1 MPRRGERDFVR
12 AVVPENPIPGL
23 IAGLIVLAVAGS
35 FGVAL
40 LRGGLIFGL
49 IFALIG
55 GTTQTLTSLNRLSA
69 FLHYER
75 RYEPD
80 PALRPG
86 HRVAVCIVGALI
98 VLIIGE
104 ILRLIFFHPW

>member
-12 AVVPENPIPGL
+12 AKVPDNPIPGL

-40 LRGGLIFGL
+40 LHSGLIFGL

-69 FLHYER
+69 FLRYER

-86 HRVAVCIVGALI
+86 HRVAACIVG
-98 VLIIGE
+98 VLVAIIIGE
-104 ILRLIFFHPW
+104 VLRFVLAHR